1 MFNGEG
7 FNFSYPTK
15 GNSEGIE
22 RLIERLKAKEED
34 LLFINLI
41 DTDQLF
47 GHRLDPVGYSEAL
60 MEIDSALPAI
70 MDELTS
76 EDVLII
82 TGDHGNDPCI
92 QNTDHTREFVPVLV
106 YREHAP
112 VKDLGIRNG
121 FNQVSVSIMDFLGYP
136 KTFGSESLL

>member
-1 MFNGEG
+1 MVCRSTQKSSFQRTAKKRHKTASIGKVADLFNGEG
-7 FNFSYPTK
+7 FDFSYPTK
-15 GNSEGIE
+15 GNTEGIE

-60 MEIDSALPAI
+60 MEIDSALPVI

-82 TGDHGNDPCI
+82 TGDQGMILVFKIPIIQGSLYRYWYIGNMHPLKI
-92 QNTDHTREFVPVLV
+92 
-106 YREHAP
+106 
-112 VKDLGIRNG
+112 
-121 FNQVSVSIMDFLGYP
+121 
-136 KTFGSESLL
+136 